1 MDDSFKEKLTDIL
14 KDRISISEG
23 TRANYA
29 RGEDAYEPVLSQA
42 VVFPES
48 NEEVSKILKLCNEN
62 KVPVVPFGTGTS
74 LEGHAVGNEKGITI
88 SLEKMNK
95 VLSVN
100 AADFDCRVQA
110 NVTRKQLNEYLR
122 EDGVF
127 FPIDPGADAALGG
140 MAACSASGTMAV
152 KYGTMRTVVT
162 GLTVVLPNGE
172 IIKTG
177 TRAKKSSAGYNLTN
191 LFIGSEG
198 TLGIITEVHL
208 RLSPIPESIM
218 SAVCHFPD
226 LESAVLT
233 AQEVIQYGVPIA
245 RIEMLNKDQMEISI
259 KYSKLDKAEPL
270 PTLFFEFHGSEPSN
284 KESINIVEEL
294 SKNNGGSDFKW
305 AESLEE
311 RNKLW
316 KARHEIYYAVK
327 SQGTNVKIYATDVCV
342 PISKLVECIKFSENE
357 IQQHGLKA
365 PMVGHVGDGN
375 FHVTVIYDPSKEGEY
390 EIIRNFSDKLIDKA
404 LELEGTI
411 TGEHGIGLQK
421 KKYLLREHADNLP
434 VMKAIAI
441 ASEEDLATAK
451 IFQKHADMLL
461 FDSKPPSGASRP
473 GGNALSFEWSLVA
486 NQDWR
491 LPWMLAGG
499 IDVANLS
506 LAVEISG
513 ASAIDVSSGV
523 EDSKGFKSPVKIK
536 ELLYFAATL

>member
-1 MDDSFKEKLTDIL
+1 MNELLQKGLKQIL
-14 KDRISISEG
+14 NGRFSLSES

-29 RGEDAYEPVLSQA
+29 RGEDSYEPVLSQA
-42 VVFPES
+42 VAFPET
-48 NEEVSKILKLCNEN
+48 NEEVSKILKLCNEH

-74 LEGHAVGNEKGITI
+74 LEGHVVGNKNGITI

-100 AADFDCRVQA
+100 ASDFDCRVQA

-122 EDGVF
+122 EDGIF
-127 FPIDPGADAALGG
+127 FPIDPGADASLGG
-140 MAACSASGTMAV
+140 MAATSASGTMAV
-152 KYGTMRTVVT
+152 KYGTMRTVVS
-162 GLTVVLPNGE
+162 GLTVILANGD

-259 KYSKLDKAEPL
+259 KYSKLENVEPL
-270 PTLFFEFHGSEPSN
+270 PTLFFEFHGSESSN
-284 KESINIVEEL
+284 KESIKIVEEL
-294 SKNNGGSDFKW
+294 SKNNGGNDFKW
-305 AESLEE
+305 AESIED

-327 SQGTNVKIYATDVCV
+327 AQGTNVKIYATDICV
-342 PISKLVECIKFSENE
+342 PISNLVECIKFSEKE
-357 IQQHGLKA
+357 IQQYGLKA

-375 FHVTVIYDPSKEGEY
+375 FHVTVIYDPAKKGEY

-421 KKYLLREHADNLP
+421 KEYLLKEHPDNLP
-434 VMKAIAI
+434 LMKSIKRSLDVNNI
-441 ASEEDLATAK
+441 MNPGKVFDL
-451 IFQKHADMLL
+451 
-461 FDSKPPSGASRP
+461 
-473 GGNALSFEWSLVA
+473 N
-486 NQDWR
+486 
-491 LPWMLAGG
+491 
-499 IDVANLS
+499 
-506 LAVEISG
+506 
-513 ASAIDVSSGV
+513 
-523 EDSKGFKSPVKIK
+523 
-536 ELLYFAATL
+536 

>member
-1 MDDSFKEKLTDIL
+1 MNDALKQKLTKIL
-14 KDRISISEG
+14 KDRISFSEG
-23 TRANYA
+23 TRTNYA
-29 RGEDAYEPVLSQA
+29 RGEDTYEPVLSKA
-42 VVFPES
+42 VVFPET
-48 NEEVSKILKLCNEN
+48 NEEVSKILKLCNEH

-74 LEGHAVGNEKGITI
+74 LEGHVVGNENGITI

-100 AADFDCRVQA
+100 ASDFDCRVQA

-140 MAACSASGTMAV
+140 MSATSASGTMAV
-152 KYGTMRTVVT
+152 KYGTMRTVVS
-162 GLTVVLPNGE
+162 GLTVVLPTGD
-172 IIKTG
+172 IVKLG
-177 TRAKKSSAGYNLTN
+177 TRTKKSSAGYNLTN

-233 AQEVIQYGVPIA
+233 AQEVIQYGIPIA

-259 KYSKLDKAEPL
+259 KYSKLENAEPM
-270 PTLFFEFHGSEPSN
+270 PTLFFEFHGSESTN

-294 SKNNGGSDFKW
+294 SKNNGGSDLKW
-305 AESLEE
+305 AETLEE

-316 KARHEIYYAVK
+316 KARHEVYDSVK
-327 SQGTNVKIYATDVCV
+327 AQGVNAKVYTTDICV
-342 PISKLVECIKFSENE
+342 PISNLVECIKFSEKE

-375 FHVTVIYDPSKEGEY
+375 FHVTILYDPLKEGEY
-390 EIIRNFSDKLIDKA
+390 KIIRDFSDKLVDKA
-404 LELEGTI
+404 LELEGTV

-421 KKYLLREHADNLP
+421 KKYLLKEHPDNLP
-434 VMKAIAI
+434 VMKSIKKSI
-441 ASEEDLATAK
+441 DPNNIMNPGKVFDL
-451 IFQKHADMLL
+451 
-461 FDSKPPSGASRP
+461 
-473 GGNALSFEWSLVA
+473 N
-486 NQDWR
+486 
-491 LPWMLAGG
+491 
-499 IDVANLS
+499 
-506 LAVEISG
+506 
-513 ASAIDVSSGV
+513 
-523 EDSKGFKSPVKIK
+523 
-536 ELLYFAATL
+536 